1 MAKKRKLTLDVLAAE
16 LAAGEIPQGSLL
28 QFCLREFRQY
38 AKEAK
43 QFYRGF
49 KYSEAAEQRQLC
61 NLYYYQILGFLG
73 GLRACGRITET
84 ELHSLTHEAFDICS
98 DTMNDS
104 SKGGE
109 PEI

>member
-28 QFCLREFRQY
+28 QFYLRETREY
-38 AKEAK
+38 AKEVK

-49 KYSEAAEQRQLC
+49 KYSEALAQKQIC
-61 NLYYYQILGFLG
+61 VYYHQILGFLG
-73 GLRACGRITET
+73 GLRVCGRITET
-84 ELHSLTHEAFDICS
+84 ELHSLTNEAFDICS
-98 DTMNDS
+98 DTMNGS

-109 PEI
+109 